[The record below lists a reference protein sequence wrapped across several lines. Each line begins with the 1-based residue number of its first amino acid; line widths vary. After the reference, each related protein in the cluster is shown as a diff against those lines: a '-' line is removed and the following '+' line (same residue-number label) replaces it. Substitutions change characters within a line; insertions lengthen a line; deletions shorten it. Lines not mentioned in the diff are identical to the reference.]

1 MKKEDAA
8 NEEIGQIKETGSI
21 LTGGDGPNPIFCL
34 TIIGQIEGH
43 FLLPPDNKTTKYEH
57 IIPQLVAIEQSE
69 EIKGLLI
76 ILNTVGGDVEAGLAI
91 AELVAGMKK
100 PTVSLVLGGG
110 HSIGVPLAIAGMHS
124 FIVPSASMIIHP
136 VRLNGT
142 VIGTE
147 QTYNYFSL
155 VQTKIIDFVVEHS
168 GITRDKFGELLQNT
182 SQLAN
187 DVGSILYGREAV
199 EAGLID
205 SLGGLS
211 DALACLHEKIR
222 QNRAGAY

>member
-1 MKKEDAA
+1 MSETENPTVKEQVEA
-8 NEEIGQIKETGSI
+8 NMLTEQTEEKRPHIQ
-21 LTGGDGPNPIFCL
+21 CL
-34 TIIGQIEGH
+34 LIVGHIEGH
-43 FLLPPDNKTTKYEH
+43 QVLPDDNKTTKYEQVM
-57 IIPQLVAIEQSE
+57 PVLASVE
-69 EIKGLLI
+69 ESHEIDGLLI
-76 ILNTVGGDVEAGLAI
+76 MINTVGGDVEAGLAI
-91 AELVAGMKK
+91 AELIAGMKK
-100 PTVSLVLGGG
+100 PTVTLVLGGG
-110 HSIGVPLAIAGMHS
+110 HSIGVPLAVAGMHS

-168 GITRDKFGELLQNT
+168 GITRDKLGELLSNT

-222 QNRAGAY
+222 QNRDRA